1 MICRRI
7 SVYCFGD
14 RINSTET
21 VKYGC
26 GHDEE
31 EEQPYCESS
40 QASHNQKKISR
51 KIKITQIVV
60 NSANMNANLTS
71 VICGLP

>member
-1 MICRRI
+1 MICRR
-7 SVYCFGD
+7 SAVYCFRD
-14 RINSTET
+14 CIDSTET

-40 QASHNQKKISR
+40 QASHNPKKISR
-51 KIKITQIVV
+51 QIKITQIVV

>member
-1 MICRRI
+1 MICRR
-7 SVYCFGD
+7 SPVYCFRD
-14 RINSTET
+14 PINSTET

-31 EEQPYCESS
+31 EEQPYCESN
-40 QASHNQKKISR
+40 QASHRQNKISR